1 MIRHNVKSSKVIIDP
16 AYNETELIASVK
28 ITYGDG
34 EFIVDVKGNVAVLD
48 IKYEGNILL
57 DPQLNSEYYFKKS
70 SRSILAVNT
79 ALETRS
85 GLWFKYK
92 GTLKILQCRA
102 SDWHSNTVNATIENN
117 SLGYWGKVGSTWESS
132 NVWETYKGKF

>member
-48 IKYEGNILL
+48 IKYEGNIIL

-70 SRSILAVNT
+70 SRSILALNT

-85 GLWFKYK
+85 GLC
-92 GTLKILQCRA
+92 LSIREL
-102 SDWHSNTVNATIENN
+102 
-117 SLGYWGKVGSTWESS
+117 
-132 NVWETYKGKF
+132 